1 MTKTDIQS
9 LYTVIAAFFLQ
20 GDKQK
25 RNDLLT
31 RSHNMVDN
39 IERDLE
45 RLSVEGVPQTHTIEQ
60 FKEILLQSKAQADS
74 FSQLTFMINSGD

>member
-1 MTKTDIQS
+1 MTKSDVQCM
-9 LYTVIAAFFLQ
+9 LTVIASFFLQ
-20 GDKQK
+20 GDRNK

-45 RLSVEGVPQTHTIEQ
+45 SLSVEGVP
-60 FKEILLQSKAQADS
+60 
-74 FSQLTFMINSGD
+74 

>member
-1 MTKTDIQS
+1 M
-9 LYTVIAAFFLQ
+9 IAAFFLQ

-31 RSHNMVDN
+31 RSHDLVDN

-45 RLSVEGVPQTHTIEQ
+45 QLSVEGVPETYTVE
-60 FKEILLQSKAQADS
+60 
-74 FSQLTFMINSGD
+74 

>member
-1 MTKTDIQS
+1 MTKSDVQCMLTI
-9 LYTVIAAFFLQ
+9 VAAFFLQ
-20 GDKQK
+20 GDKAK

-45 RLSVEGVPQTHTIEQ
+45 RLSVEGMPQTHTVEQ
-60 FKEILLQSKAQADS
+60 FKERLI
-74 FSQLTFMINSGD
+74 

>member
-1 MTKTDIQS
+1 MLT
-9 LYTVIAAFFLQ
+9 TVAAFFVQ

-31 RSHNMVDN
+31 RAHNMVDN

-45 RLSVEGVPQTHTIEQ
+45 RLSVEGVPQTHTVE
-60 FKEILLQSKAQADS
+60 
-74 FSQLTFMINSGD
+74 